1 MILSILL
8 WLGNPM
14 TWLIAMMMMV
24 GWSRIFRRPNKTE
37 QDRSRIVQTGTDSPE
52 AFGAAF
58 LFLST
63 AYRPNHAF
71 MARAQIQQREDEDDD
86 DEGGPDTARKHLLRQ
101 LRRIRHGEPVDRLV
115 LRLE

>member
-1 MILSILL
+1 
-8 WLGNPM
+8 
-14 TWLIAMMMMV
+14 V
-24 GWSRIFRRPNKTE
+24 R
-37 QDRSRIVQTGTDSPE
+37 TGTDSPE

-58 LFLST
+58 LFLSM

-71 MARAQIQQREDEDDD
+71 IAKAQIQQREDEDDD

-101 LRRIRHGEPVDRLV
+101 LRQIRHGEKVDRLV

>member
-14 TWLIAMMMMV
+14 TWLIAMMIMV
-24 GWSRIFRRPNKTE
+24 GWSRVFQRGSGGPV
-37 QDRSRIVQTGTDSPE
+37 DRSRIVRVGTDSPE

-58 LFLST
+58 MFLSM

-71 MARAQIQQREDEDDD
+71 IAKAQIQQREAEDDD
-86 DEGGPDTARKHLLRQ
+86 DEGGPDSPQKHLSRQ
-101 LRRIRHGEPVDRLV
+101 LRRIRRGEKVDRLV
-115 LRLE
+115 WRLE

>member
-14 TWLIAMMMMV
+14 TWLIVMMFIV
-24 GWSRIFRRPNKTE
+24 VWSRIFRRPHRNE
-37 QDRSRIVQTGTDSPE
+37 QDRSRIVRTGTDSPE

-58 LFLST
+58 LFLSM

-71 MARAQIQQREDEDDD
+71 MARAQIEQREDEDED
-86 DEGGPDTARKHLLRQ
+86 DEGGPDTARRHLLRQ
-101 LRRIRHGEPVDRLV
+101 LRRIRHGEKVDRLV

>member
-14 TWLIAMMMMV
+14 TWLIAMMFIV
-24 GWSRIFRRPNKTE
+24 GWSRIFRRHNPN
-37 QDRSRIVQTGTDSPE
+37 QRDRSRIVRTGTDSPE

-58 LFLST
+58 LFLSM

-71 MARAQIQQREDEDDD
+71 MAKAQIQQREDEDDD
-86 DEGGPDTARKHLLRQ
+86 DEGGPDTARQHLLRQ
-101 LRRIRHGEPVDRLV
+101 LRQIRRGEKVDRLV

>member
-1 MILSILL
+1 MVLSILL

-14 TWLIAMMMMV
+14 TWLIAMMMVV
-24 GWSRIFRRPNKTE
+24 GWSRIFRRPNRNK
-37 QDRSRIVQTGTDSPE
+37 QDQSRIVRMGTDSPE

-58 LFLST
+58 LFLSV

-71 MARAQIQQREDEDDD
+71 MAKAQIQQREDEDDD

-101 LRRIRHGEPVDRLV
+101 LRQIRRGEKIDRLV

>member
-14 TWLIAMMMMV
+14 TWLIAMMVMV
-24 GWSRIFRRPNKTE
+24 GWSRMSQRVYKRP
-37 QDRSRIVQTGTDSPE
+37 DISSRVVRAGAGSPE

-58 LFLST
+58 LFLSM

-71 MARAQIQQREDEDDD
+71 IAKAQITQQEETDDD
-86 DEGGPDTARKHLLRQ
+86 DEGGPDTPQKHLHRQ
-101 LRRIRHGEPVDRLV
+101 LRRIRHGEKVDRLV
-115 LRLE
+115 WRLE